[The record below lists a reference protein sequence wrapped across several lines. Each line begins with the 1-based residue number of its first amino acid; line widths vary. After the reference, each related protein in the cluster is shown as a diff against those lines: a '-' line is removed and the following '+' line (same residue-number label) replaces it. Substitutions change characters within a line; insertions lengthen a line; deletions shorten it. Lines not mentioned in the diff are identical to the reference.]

1 MRTTK
6 MTSKYFNISA
16 KRTKTYTRS
25 PPKAVIMRSATRR
38 VAPLWARREVYLLL
52 IMIIL
57 TQPQNEQNNMHCAS
71 EMYRINLVEQA
82 KMSAESESVLL
93 KSEGEMG
100 SAQKIK

>member
-6 MTSKYFNISA
+6 ITSKYFNISA

-38 VAPLWARREVYLLL
+38 VAPLWARREVYVLL

-57 TQPQNEQNNMHCAS
+57 TPSMRTEKNHKQHAKQTKKTYHNHNDNNT
-71 EMYRINLVEQA
+71 NA
-82 KMSAESESVLL
+82 KRMVAALDSRSR
-93 KSEGEMG
+93 
-100 SAQKIK
+100 